1 VERLAREACEIEID
15 ILGKPIGIQDQYIA
29 AYGGLRF
36 MEFSKNGQVHSRKI
50 AIDATT
56 KRRLNENLMLFYTGI
71 TRKSDAILLE
81 QTNNIRNRIEVLNEM
96 KAIAY
101 QACDELESG
110 RLDQFGRLLD
120 ETWQLK
126 KQLASKISNNS
137 FNDIYSAARSA
148 GAIGGKITGAG
159 GGGFMLLYCPK
170 ERQEAVRETL
180 KNMQE
185 LPIRSEADGTKVIFN
200 YQR

>member
-1 VERLAREACEIEID
+1 
-15 ILGKPIGIQDQYIA
+15 
-29 AYGGLRF
+29 
-36 MEFSKNGQVHSRKI
+36 MEFSMNGQVHSRKI

-137 FNDIYSAARSA
+137 FNDIYNAARSA

>member
-1 VERLAREACEIEID
+1 
-15 ILGKPIGIQDQYIA
+15 
-29 AYGGLRF
+29 
-36 MEFSKNGQVHSRKI
+36 
-50 AIDATT
+50 
-56 KRRLNENLMLFYTGI
+56 
-71 TRKSDAILLE
+71 
-81 QTNNIRNRIEVLNEM
+81 M

-137 FNDIYSAARSA
+137 FNDIYNAARSA